1 MTPQSLT
8 GDPEMDRLVPV
19 VMQLVGAVRAM
30 DPAGVDEAFD
40 AARRLIPDEE
50 VAGGALCVLL
60 AAMVPWD
67 RSPSQLLAWWV
78 RRADY
83 QKLIAAGVDPAT
95 AMTLI
100 EGGAE
105 WAQHPTT
112 NDPGS
117 FGSADLGGDGNP

>member
-1 MTPQSLT
+1 MSPASLT

-19 VMQLVGAVRAM
+19 AMQLVGAVRSM
-30 DPAGVDEAFD
+30 DAAAVDEAFD
-40 AARRLIPDEE
+40 AARRLLPDAEM
-50 VAGGALCVLL
+50 AGGALCVLL

-67 RSPSQLLAWWV
+67 QSPRQLLAWWV

-83 QKLIAAGVDPAT
+83 LKLVAAGVDPAS

-105 WAQHPTT
+105 WAPTT
-112 NDPGS
+112 SGPGS
-117 FGSADLGGDGNP
+117 CGSADPGVSGDR